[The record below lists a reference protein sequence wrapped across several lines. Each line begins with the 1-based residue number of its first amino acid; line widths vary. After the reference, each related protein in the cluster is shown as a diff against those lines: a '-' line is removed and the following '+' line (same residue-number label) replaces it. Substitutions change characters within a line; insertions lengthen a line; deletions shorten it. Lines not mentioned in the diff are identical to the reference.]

1 MRGWCLKSRR
11 WFSQCQK
18 RDMSAPGLFHA
29 LQEHRLFAPRAAT
42 CLQHFNHPSPP
53 TTPLLNRTA
62 GGSDRRREETD
73 TGPRIKYY
81 KPAAGRR
88 GEGRQQAVVF
98 SYGTILGSVLSLN
111 IYAKLLPALRGP
123 RGRWSLQQLYQ
134 GLDRDEL
141 PVGHQT

>member
-11 WFSQCQK
+11 WLSQCQK

-29 LQEHRLFAPRAAT
+29 LQEHPGA
-42 CLQHFNHPSPP
+42 LQPPP

-73 TGPRIKYY
+73 TATQIKCY

-98 SYGTILGSVLSLN
+98 FYGTILSSILSLN
-111 IYAKLLPALRGP
+111 IYFPSPLLPALRGP